1 MREMDALAY
10 WQEKGSAYFR
20 ELSTFG
26 AIPDKVIRRL
36 LEKGRV
42 IRLDTGECLYSVG
55 ERSEAFYIVLS
66 GTVST
71 WMPRQDDGRALGPA
85 GRFRPDAPKS
95 CSRYGQ
101 IHYYDGV
108 DAGRTGYTTAQD
120 LFPII
125 RG

>member
-71 WMPRQDDGRALGPA
+71 WMPRQDGERPSPAVMNQGTIWALSRWSRSWTGRSLSA
-85 GRFRPDAPKS
+85 
-95 CSRYGQ
+95 
-101 IHYYDGV
+101 
-108 DAGRTGYTTAQD
+108 
-120 LFPII
+120 
-125 RG
+125 